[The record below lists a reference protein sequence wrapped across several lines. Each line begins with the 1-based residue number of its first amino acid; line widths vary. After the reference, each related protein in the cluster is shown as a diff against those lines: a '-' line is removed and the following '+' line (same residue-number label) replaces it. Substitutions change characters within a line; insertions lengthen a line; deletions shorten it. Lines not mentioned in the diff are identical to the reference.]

1 MFSEA
6 GPGGQSVNTTD
17 SAVRITHI
25 PSGIVV
31 SQQDE
36 KSQIRNKEK
45 GLKILRSRIY
55 ELERKKLEDARSKDR
70 KDKIGTGDR
79 SERIRT
85 YNFPQGRVTDHRIN
99 LTLHKLEE
107 FMEGEVFDEIV
118 ESLSL
123 YAQEQELRSMEM
135 NLMEVLNKGYYTLKS
150 SKIKSYKI
158 DAELL
163 LSDSLN
169 ICKEEL
175 ILNLRRNIKTQ
186 DYKNF
191 LCKLERRKVR
201 EPIAYILKK
210 KEFWKNEFYV
220 DKNVLIPRPET
231 EHLIDETLKIIPLTK
246 SFNLLEIGIGS
257 GCIIISILKERK
269 KCSATGIDCCK
280 SY

>member
-1 MFSEA
+1 
-6 GPGGQSVNTTD
+6 
-17 SAVRITHI
+17 
-25 PSGIVV
+25 
-31 SQQDE
+31 
-36 KSQIRNKEK
+36 
-45 GLKILRSRIY
+45 
-55 ELERKKLEDARSKDR
+55 
-70 KDKIGTGDR
+70 
-79 SERIRT
+79 
-85 YNFPQGRVTDHRIN
+85 
-99 LTLHKLEE
+99 
-107 FMEGEVFDEIV
+107 
-118 ESLSL
+118 
-123 YAQEQELRSMEM
+123 
-135 NLMEVLNKGYYTLKS
+135 MEVLNKGYYTLKS

-280 SY
+280 KAIKTANFNANLHQIKNRIKILKTNVDNFKTGKYDLIVSNPPYS

>member
-1 MFSEA
+1 
-6 GPGGQSVNTTD
+6 
-17 SAVRITHI
+17 
-25 PSGIVV
+25 
-31 SQQDE
+31 
-36 KSQIRNKEK
+36 
-45 GLKILRSRIY
+45 
-55 ELERKKLEDARSKDR
+55 
-70 KDKIGTGDR
+70 
-79 SERIRT
+79 
-85 YNFPQGRVTDHRIN
+85 
-99 LTLHKLEE
+99 
-107 FMEGEVFDEIV
+107 
-118 ESLSL
+118 
-123 YAQEQELRSMEM
+123 M

-163 LSDSLN
+163 LSDSLK

-175 ILNLRRNIKTQ
+175 ILNLRRNIKIQ

-210 KEFWKNEFYV
+210 KEFWKNEFYI

-269 KCSATGIDCCK
+269 KCSAIGIDCCK
-280 SY
+280 KAIKTANFNANLHQIKNRIKILKTNVDNFKTGKYDLIISNPPYIDKHQLKYLGVSEYEPLNALNEGTNGIEILMKVILRASQLLKINGKLIIEIGYNQKYKVIKLLKKNNFFVNKIVKDFSNIERCIVSTKLR